1 MLFKVEISRFF
12 VTNLCIF
19 EKKFTTITGLTFETL
34 FLSFHCFSSG
44 EKKAIFRK
52 DSFVKTVTFEILVVT
67 KVLPCFNCTKM
78 TTVKLHYFVND
89 HVIIQWIYVPNI
101 IAKFLIIIAWFALR
115 SFFLSGT
122 YLCTTLENVPERL
135 T

>member
-1 MLFKVEISRFF
+1 MLFKAEISRFS

-19 EKKFTTITGLTFETL
+19 EKMFTTITGLTFETL
-34 FLSFHCFSSG
+34 FLSFHCFSSE
-44 EKKAIFRK
+44 EKEPIFRK
-52 DSFVKTVTFEILVVT
+52 DSFVKTVTFDILVVT
-67 KVLPCFNCTKM
+67 KVLPYFNCTKM
-78 TTVKLHYFVND
+78 NTVKLHYFVND
-89 HVIIQWIYVPNI
+89 HVIIQWIYVRNI

-122 YLCTTLENVPERL
+122 YLCTTLENVSERL